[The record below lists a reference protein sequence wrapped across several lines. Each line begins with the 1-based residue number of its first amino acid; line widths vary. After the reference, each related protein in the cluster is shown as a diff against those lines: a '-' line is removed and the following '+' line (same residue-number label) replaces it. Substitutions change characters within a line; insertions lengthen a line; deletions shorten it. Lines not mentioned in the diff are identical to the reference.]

1 MVSMTFASLGWGTW
15 WITAAFLHFK
25 PHWAPSIGLTD
36 DLMLTFATFGFL
48 TAVLTIRARLA
59 WVAVTM
65 VPMLA
70 NLSVILIPFTL
81 NTWRVDASGRIVH
94 DGESGK
100 LEAPLELPG
109 GARHASPF
117 APDATESQHG
127 Q

>member
-15 WITAAFLHFK
+15 WVTAAFLHFK
-25 PHWAPSIGLTD
+25 PRWAPSIGLTD
-36 DLMLTFATFGFL
+36 VLMLTFATFGFL
-48 TAVLTIRARLA
+48 AAVLTIRARMS
-59 WVAVTM
+59 WMAVTL

-81 NTWRVDASGRIVH
+81 NTWRVDDHGRIVR

-100 LEAPLELPG
+100 LELP
-109 GARHASPF
+109 RDSRSHATSPF
-117 APDATESQHG
+117 AAPEPAEPQHG